1 MRKLTK
7 KETIAILSRGIPA
20 YLRGYP
26 TVVSLEMTHS
36 CTANCNHCNWGGE
49 VEGEKRIGPYSY
61 HHLIKTLKPVILQVS
76 GGEPLLRDDLT
87 DILRAMKPNGKHT
100 PYIIVVTNGSLL
112 TKEKYLDLREAGMN
126 QLSISLCFP
135 DKRHDEWRSFQGL
148 YDHLNKLVPELASL
162 GHNDIVIN
170 STITNENMPHIMD
183 LVHTAERWGVSIS
196 FSAYSILRTKERRYT
211 IEKPED
217 LLKLRCQLDKLKEY
231 KKRNCGRILNADFTI
246 EGTYEFFK
254 NQEIK
259 GCSAGRHFL
268 VITPDGYLKPCSMHD
283 QKYTSLDEIHR
294 EFVPNNNCGS
304 CYVSIRSY
312 LDNSLFGLLWQY
324 LADHSFGPRKREKP
338 VLNSYL

>member
-1 MRKLTK
+1 MQKLTR
-7 KETIAILSRGIPA
+7 KETFAILSRGIPA
-20 YLRGYP
+20 YLMGYP
-26 TVVSLEMTHS
+26 TVLSLEMTHS
-36 CTANCNHCNWGGE
+36 CTANCNHCDRGGE
-49 VEGEKRIGPYSY
+49 IEGEKQIGPYGY

-76 GGEPLLRDDLT
+76 GGEPLLRDNLT

-112 TKEKYLDLREAGMN
+112 TKEKYLALKEAGTN

-135 DKRHDEWRSFQGL
+135 DKRHDEWRGVKGL
-148 YDHLNKLVPELASL
+148 YDHLDKLVPELASL
-162 GHNDIVIN
+162 GHNDIVLN
-170 STITNENMPHIMD
+170 STITIKNMPYIIE
-183 LVHTAERWGVSIS
+183 LLHTAERWGVSIS
-196 FSAYSILRTKERRYT
+196 FSAYSILRTGERRYT

-217 LLKLRCQLDKLKEY
+217 LAELRRQLDKLKEY

-259 GCSAGRHFL
+259 GCSAGKHFL

-283 QKYTSLDEIHR
+283 QKYISLDEIHR

-312 LDNSLFGLLWQY
+312 LDNSLKGLLKQYLSDYSFGLRKGNSAARY
-324 LADHSFGPRKREKP
+324 L
-338 VLNSYL
+338 